1 MRFKSLAAAL
11 MLAGTASMLGGCSS
25 TMSNRMSKTYD
36 QLPDHRNVV
45 VMSGN
50 GGDPFSPTMTSVFVQ
65 NRKTGEYEHIATGS
79 GQAPGTAIVSAVA
92 GGLANGVG
100 YGVATNLVGGV
111 ASSAGSAAGGASAG
125 NINIKVRASGG
136 GAKNSTIVH

>member
-11 MLAGTASMLGGCSS
+11 MLVGTASMLGGCSS
-25 TMSNRMSKTYD
+25 MISKSYD
-36 QLPDHRNVV
+36 RLPDNRHVV
-45 VMSGN
+45 YMSGN
-50 GGDPFSPTMTSVFVQ
+50 GGDPFSPTMTTLFIE
-65 NRKTGEYEHIATGS
+65 NKKTREYEAVATGS

-111 ASSAGSAAGGASAG
+111 ASSAGSAASGASAG

-136 GAKNSTIVH
+136 GAKNIVH